1 MKVVCVWRDN
11 TDYAREVTEWL
22 EEFAKRDAGEIE
34 SLDPDTIEG
43 EAFARAHDVVEY
55 PTIIAVDDEGREL
68 EVWRGLPLPLMDQVA
83 YYAKES

>member
-11 TDYAREVTEWL
+11 TDYAREVNEWL

-34 SLDPDTIEG
+34 SMDPDTIEG

-83 YYAKES
+83 YYAKEN

>member
-11 TDYAREVTEWL
+11 TEYARTVSEWL
-22 EEFAKRDAGEIE
+22 EEFKKRDLGEIE

-43 EAFARAHDVVEY
+43 ESFARVHDIVEY
-55 PTIIAVDDEGREL
+55 PTLMAVDDDGREL

-83 YYAKES
+83 YYAREN